1 MFLINVYIL
10 GKIQEVKS
18 TECSYLI
25 YTYFSSFHRKILIHL
40 GNPGFSKVKM
50 PVYV

>member
-10 GKIQEVKS
+10 GKIQE
-18 TECSYLI
+18 EYRMFIPNI
-25 YTYFSSFHRKILIHL
+25 YIYFSSFHSQILIHL
-40 GNPGFSKVKM
+40 GNPGFSKDKM